1 MPFPLLTKEGWTPDS
16 VNREDGVVESTMTM
30 VFNKAS
36 IKGKRKQLRRSM
48 PEAEVIL
55 WSQLKNRQ
63 ISGIKFRRQYSVGGY
78 VVDFYC
84 PKNKLAI
91 EIDGDSHY
99 MANAP
104 ERDEER
110 QKWIEQFGIRFLRFT
125 NDNVRKNL
133 YGVLDAI
140 EEAVCDAKV

>member
-1 MPFPLLTKEGWTPDS
+1 
-16 VNREDGVVESTMTM
+16 V
-30 VFNKAS
+30 
-36 IKGKRKQLRRSM
+36 KGRRKQLRHTM

-55 WSQLKNRQ
+55 WSQLKNGQ
-63 ISGIKFRRQYSVGGY
+63 ISGIKFRRQYSVGRY

-84 PKNKLAI
+84 AKKKLAI

-99 MANAP
+99 MLNAP
-104 ERDEER
+104 ERDDER

-125 NDNVRKNL
+125 NDDVRKNL

-140 EEAVCDAKV
+140 EKVVCDTKV

>member
-1 MPFPLLTKEGWTPDS
+1 
-16 VNREDGVVESTMTM
+16 MTM
-30 VFNKAS
+30 VFNKS
-36 IKGKRKQLRRSM
+36 NVKGRRKQLRRTM

-63 ISGIKFRRQYSVGGY
+63 LSGIKFRRQYSVGGY

-84 PKNKLAI
+84 AKKKLAI

-99 MANAP
+99 VLYAP

-125 NDNVRKNL
+125 NDDVRMNL
-133 YGVLDAI
+133 YSVLDAI
-140 EEAVCDAKV
+140 DEAVCDTKI